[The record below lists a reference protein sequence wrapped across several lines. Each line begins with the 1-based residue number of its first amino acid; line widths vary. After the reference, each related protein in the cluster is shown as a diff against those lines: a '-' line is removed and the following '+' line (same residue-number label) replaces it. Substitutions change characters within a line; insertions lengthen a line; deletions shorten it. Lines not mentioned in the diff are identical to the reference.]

1 MRKMR
6 IAYKLL
12 SLFLILNFVSCK
24 ETSKKETV
32 ETTEVENSE
41 PKYDIPSSWIK
52 KRVETADKKLNSTEA
67 GKVLWGAM
75 EAHGGLEKWFSNG
88 YFSMHFNYQPLNGK
102 GIRDSYQTIDTWSNK
117 ARHNSIADTA
127 SIYGWDGKEAWVK
140 AKDSTSFEYDTA
152 FWALTP
158 LYFSGQPFVLDGE
171 GVNLELLPEIE
182 FNGAMQK
189 VVKATYDAG
198 VGSAPDD
205 YYILYINAETNLV
218 DAFKYIV
225 SYPEYFPNGGH
236 APEKI
241 TVAQGR
247 TTVDG
252 IVFANGFKTY
262 WSVEKEKD
270 GLGEYITKIDVSDIS
285 FSPTVEK
292 NFFSKPKGAE
302 VLK

>member
-1 MRKMR
+1 MK

-12 SLFLILNFVSCK
+12 SLFLVLNFFSCK
-24 ETSKKETV
+24 EMSKTEPVKTIDVETV
-32 ETTEVENSE
+32 ET
-41 PKYDIPSSWIK
+41 KYDIPNSWIE
-52 KRVETADKKLNSTEA
+52 KRVAAASKKLNATEA
-67 GKVLWGAM
+67 GKVLWSAM

-88 YFSMHFNYQPLNGK
+88 YFSMHFDYKPLNGK

-117 ARHNSIADTA
+117 ARHNSITDPT
-127 SIYGWDGKEAWVK
+127 SIYGWDGKEAWIK

-171 GVNLELLPEIE
+171 GVNLELLPEKE
-182 FNGAMQK
+182 FKGANQN

-252 IVFANGFKTY
+252 IVFAKGFKTY
-262 WSVEKEKD
+262 WSVDKEKD

-285 FSPTVEK
+285 FSPTVEE
-292 NFFSKPKGAE
+292 NYFSKPNDAE
-302 VLK
+302 VLN